1 VFSIVCGE
9 TKVTFTGTDEQG
21 QPLRWAWNLVG
32 GAQQQSAVQ
41 TVTPNGIAYHFT
53 GMDYL
58 LKLSP
63 HEGSCEQLGDGS
75 IRLSPNASGT
85 LVLILNNPR

>member
-1 VFSIVCGE
+1 M
-9 TKVTFTGTDEQG
+9 
-21 QPLRWAWNLVG
+21 
-32 GAQQQSAVQ
+32 Q

-75 IRLSPNASGT
+75 IRLSPNSSGK
-85 LVLILNNPR
+85 LVLILNNAR